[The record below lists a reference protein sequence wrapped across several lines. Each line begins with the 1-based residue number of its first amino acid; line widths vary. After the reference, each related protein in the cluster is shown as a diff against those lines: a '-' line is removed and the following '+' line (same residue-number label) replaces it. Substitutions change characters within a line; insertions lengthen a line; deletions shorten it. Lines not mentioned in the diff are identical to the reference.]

1 MRVGVCVGAA
11 FYGSNM
17 LSNEL
22 SGVVD
27 RVEAA
32 LDDLFALDLSGLTAT
47 ELVGLAERCETVVRR
62 QTVVC
67 GDIAVQ
73 LARRDVAEL
82 GGRPHKVLA
91 DWVRIT
97 PAQARRR
104 VALAEPLAAR
114 TTLLGEPLPP
124 RQPATAAAWRSG
136 DLDVEHVRVIA
147 RFLDE
152 LPLVV
157 SPADRADAEA
167 LLAEQAR
174 LMRPDQLVKVAQQ
187 LALLLNPDGAFS
199 DADRAAR
206 RGFTWGPQ
214 QPDGMSQGR
223 LWATPALRAEID
235 ALFAKFAAPGRCNP
249 ADQSPLIDG
258 EPSQARIDADHR
270 SHPQRQHDA
279 LSAIMRSLLG
289 NPTLGQHNGLPV
301 TVIVSTTLQD
311 LHDQTGV
318 AVTGGATLL
327 PMSDLIRMAAH
338 SYHYLTIFDKA
349 NGRALWL
356 GRTKRIANADQ
367 RIVLHNKD
375 RGCTFPNCTV
385 PGYGCQV
392 HHATRDWADGGT
404 TDIDDLDFGCGPHN
418 RLVKKGGWRT
428 RKLRDGTC
436 EWIPPAHLPLKGG
449 TNHQHH
455 PDRLLRKLRKRSA
468 G

>member
-1 MRVGVCVGAA
+1 M
-11 FYGSNM
+11 FSNDV
-17 LSNEL
+17 SEA
-22 SGVVD
+22 VAQID
-27 RVEAA
+27 AA
-32 LDDLFALDLSGLTAT
+32 LDVLTGLDLSGLSAT
-47 ELVGLAERCETVVRR
+47 DLVGVAERCETLVRR
-62 QTVVC
+62 HRVVC
-67 GDIAVQ
+67 GDVAVQ
-73 LARRDVAEL
+73 LSRRDVAEL
-82 GGRPHKVLA
+82 GGKPHKVLA
-91 DWVRIT
+91 DWLRIT
-97 PAQARRR
+97 PAEARRR
-104 VALAEPLAAR
+104 VSLAEPLAPR
-114 TTLLGEPLPP
+114 TTLLGDPLPP

-136 DLDVEHVRVIA
+136 DVDVEHVRVIA

-152 LPLVV
+152 LPMAV
-157 SPADRADAEA
+157 SQADRADAEE

-174 LMRPDQLVKVAQQ
+174 LVRPDQLVKIAEQ
-187 LALLLNPDGAFS
+187 LALILNPDGVFS

-214 QPDGMSQGR
+214 QSNGMSQGR

-249 ADQSPLIDG
+249 ADQTPLIDG
-258 EPSQARIDADHR
+258 DPTQGRIDSDNR
-270 SHPQRQHDA
+270 SHAQRQHDA

-289 NPTLGQHNGLPV
+289 NPKLGQHNGLPV

-311 LHDQTGV
+311 LQDQAGV
-318 AVTGGATLL
+318 ATTGGGTLL

-349 NGRALWL
+349 TGRALWL

-385 PGYGCQV
+385 PGYGSQV
-392 HHATRDWADGGT
+392 HHATLDWADGGS

-418 RLVKKGGWRT
+418 RLVKKGGWHT
-428 RKLRDGTC
+428 RKLPDGTC
-436 EWIPPAHLPLKGG
+436 EWIAPPHLPIKGG
-449 TNHQHH
+449 INNHHH
-455 PDRLLRKLRKRSA
+455 PDRLLRKLRKRGA